1 MANETKADATVSLGL
16 STCPQDAAERLSGML
31 VSSGLAA
38 CVNILPSVTSV
49 YRWKGKVEKDTE
61 ALLVIKC
68 AAGNY
73 AALEQRL
80 RAEHPYELPEI
91 ITVPEVGGLPAYLQ
105 WVSDPEQTL

>member
-1 MANETKADATVSLGL
+1 
-16 STCPQDAAERLSGML
+16 
-31 VSSGLAA
+31 
-38 CVNILPSVTSV
+38 
-49 YRWKGKVEKDTE
+49 
-61 ALLVIKC
+61 LVIKC

-73 AALEQRL
+73 AVLEQLL